1 MRIGLVTTVLMTI
14 MAGASVAQEHNA
26 GHAMQAG
33 QLAWGPAPPVLPKGA
48 QFAVLSGDP
57 SKSGQFTVRLN
68 CSAPPAS
75 PASRGLSSVSR
86 SLPSMKRVIAAPQS

>member
-57 SKSGQFTVRLN
+57 SKSGQFTVRLKM
-68 CSAPPAS
+68 PAGYKV
-75 PASRGLSSVSR
+75 PAHNHPTAELVT
-86 SLPSMKRVIAAPQS
+86 VISGDFGFGMGD